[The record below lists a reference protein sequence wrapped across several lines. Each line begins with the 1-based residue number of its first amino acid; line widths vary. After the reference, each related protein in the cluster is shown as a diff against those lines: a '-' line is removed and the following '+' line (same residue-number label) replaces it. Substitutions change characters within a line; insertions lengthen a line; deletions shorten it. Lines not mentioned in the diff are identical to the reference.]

1 MDVPVGQL
9 NIAKESQSRMKR
21 GRPIG
26 SKDKNPRTRKG
37 AKSKD
42 GPREDIETLKEFSD
56 IIII

>member
-26 SKDKNPRTRKG
+26 SKDKNPRIRKG
-37 AKSKD
+37 VKSKD
-42 GPREDIETLKEFSD
+42 GPRDDI
-56 IIII
+56 